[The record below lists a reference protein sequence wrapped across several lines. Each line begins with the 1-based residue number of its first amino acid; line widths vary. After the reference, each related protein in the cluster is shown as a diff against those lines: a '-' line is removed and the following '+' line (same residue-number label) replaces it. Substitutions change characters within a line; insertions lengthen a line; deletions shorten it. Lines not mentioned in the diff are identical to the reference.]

1 MVGIKLV
8 EICWLISN
16 DEAKFLGASEIEPI
30 HFMLGVLKVLDPMF
44 QDTLKASSISQE
56 DLDDINKEIVRIRN
70 YLEVMPDSIT
80 SRRRGLRNRLNKERR
95 NIPILEKGYL
105 HRSNLLKKCFIKVE
119 LSNIGNSIS
128 LFEIVKLLL
137 DEGFVSLDEIK
148 L

>member
-70 YLEVMPDSIT
+70 YLEIMPESIT
-80 SRRRGLRNRLNKERR
+80 GRRRGLRARLNEARK
-95 NIPILEKGYL
+95 NIPVLENGFL
-105 HRSNLLKKCFIKVE
+105 HRSPSLKWCFEKAE
-119 LSNIGNSIS
+119 TSRNGSNMS
-128 LFEIVKLLL
+128 LFEIAKLIL
-137 DEGFVSLDEIK
+137 DNDLVSLDEIK
-148 L
+148 I